1 MLGSFHSFVHFID
14 RYVWDV
20 LVKVLS
26 FQVKWTA
33 EQLMEEHMIF
43 GDFFDLD
50 NQSHGRI
57 YRPITDQ
64 NKIRQTL
71 EEFYM
76 RMNFGNTKV

>member
-1 MLGSFHSFVHFID
+1 MWSSVPVYCKLGYI
-14 RYVWDV
+14 
-20 LVKVLS
+20 L
-26 FQVKWTA
+26 QVKWSP
-33 EQLMEEHMIF
+33 EQLISEHVIF

-50 NQSHGRI
+50 NQTSVRV

-64 NKIRQTL
+64 TKLTQTL